1 MILNAHCKIQKITH
15 SLATEAGQELGRVD
29 TPQFSAFYFF
39 EFFQPFALVGEK
51 VVGSYSGTFE
61 TAIMQPFRCV
71 SIIYC

>member
-39 EFFQPFALVGEK
+39 EFFQLFALVGEK
-51 VVGSYSGTFE
+51 VVGS
-61 TAIMQPFRCV
+61 
-71 SIIYC
+71 